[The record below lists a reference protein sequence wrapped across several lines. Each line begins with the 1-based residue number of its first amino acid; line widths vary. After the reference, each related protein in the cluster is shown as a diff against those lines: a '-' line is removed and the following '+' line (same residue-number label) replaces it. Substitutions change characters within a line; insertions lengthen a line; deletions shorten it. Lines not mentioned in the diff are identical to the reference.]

1 MNIKEALISA
11 LNSIRANKLRASLTL
26 LGIVIGVFSIIGVMT
41 LLDALQKGIDSGLSQ
56 LGTSTFQVQKWPASF
71 VSGPGKWRKY
81 EKRKPITIEEGYRLK
96 ELAVLPKYIGL
107 EDWSGGKTVKYG
119 PNQTNPNFQMAG
131 VTTEFLPANNHTL
144 SEGRFFTDDEV
155 KSTRTITV
163 IGMEVVDK
171 LFPFTSPI
179 DKEIEIDGNRFTVIG
194 VLVAKGENLGQS
206 QDNIVLVPLMAM
218 NKIYGA
224 RKDRSINITVSS
236 YSKAQLDETQEE
248 VIGLMRQIRKVPPGA
263 DNDFDI
269 WSNESLVREANNFTV
284 YFKYGAGVI
293 SFISLIAA
301 GIGIMNIMLVT
312 VTERTKE
319 IGIRMAIGAKR
330 GNILTQFLFEAILLC
345 ELGGIIGIAVGIG
358 VGNLLGS
365 IFNFPVTIPYDWV
378 VIGVI
383 VCSLIGIIFGTY
395 PAFKAAKLNPIDA
408 LRYE

>member
-1 MNIKEALISA
+1 MNLKEAFISA

-56 LGTSTFQVQKWPASF
+56 LGTNTFQVQKWPVTF

-81 EKRKPITIEEGYRLK
+81 EKRKPITIDEGNRLR
-96 ELAVLPKYIGL
+96 ELAVLPKLVGL

-119 PNQTNPNFQMAG
+119 PTQTNPNFQLAG
-131 VTTEFLPANNHTL
+131 VTSEFLVANNHTV
-144 SEGRFFTDDEV
+144 SDGRFFTEDDI
-155 KSTRTITV
+155 KTTRNIAV
-163 IGMEVVDK
+163 VGMEVVDK
-171 LFPFTSPI
+171 LFPFSSPL
-179 DKEIEIDGNRFTVIG
+179 DKEIEVDGNRFTIVG
-194 VLVAKGENLGQS
+194 VLKAKGENLGQS
-206 QDNIVLVPLMAM
+206 QDNIVLIPLLTMD
-218 NKIYGA
+218 KIYGA
-224 RKDRSINITVSS
+224 RKNRSINITVSAR
-236 YSKAQLDETQEE
+236 SKAQLDETMEE
-248 VIGLMRQIRKVPPGA
+248 VIGLMRQIRKVPPGE

-269 WSNESLVREANNFTV
+269 FSNESLIREANNFTV

-345 ELGGIIGIAVGIG
+345 EIGGVIGIAIGIG
-358 VGNLLGS
+358 VGNLLGTML
-365 IFNFPVTIPYDWV
+365 NTPVSIPYDWV
-378 VIGVI
+378 VIGLI
-383 VCSLIGIIFGTY
+383 VCSLIGILFGTY

>member
-1 MNIKEALISA
+1 MNIKEAFISA

-56 LGTSTFQVQKWPASF
+56 LGTNTFQVQKWPVTF

-81 EKRKPITIEEGYRLK
+81 EKRKPITIDEGNRLR
-96 ELAVLPKYIGL
+96 ELAVLPKLVGL
-107 EDWSGGKTVKYG
+107 EDWSGGKIVKYG
-119 PNQTNPNFQMAG
+119 PTQTNPNFQLAG
-131 VTTEFLPANNHTL
+131 ITSEFLEANNHTV
-144 SEGRFFTDDEV
+144 SDGRFFTEEDI
-155 KSTRTITV
+155 KTTRNIAV
-163 IGMEVVDK
+163 VGMEVVDK
-171 LFPFTSPI
+171 LFPFSSPL
-179 DKEIEIDGNRFTVIG
+179 DKEIEIDGSRFTIIG
-194 VLVAKGENLGQS
+194 VLKAKGENLGQS
-206 QDNIVLVPLMAM
+206 QDNIVLIPLLTMD
-218 NKIYGA
+218 KIYGA
-224 RKDRSINITVSS
+224 RKNRSINITVSAR
-236 YSKAQLDETQEE
+236 SKAQLDETMEE
-248 VIGLMRQIRKVPPGA
+248 VIGLMRQIRKVPPGE

-269 WSNESLVREANNFTV
+269 FSNESLIREANNFTV

-345 ELGGIIGIAVGIG
+345 EIGGIIGIAVGIG
-358 VGNLLGS
+358 AGNLLGTML
-365 IFNFPVTIPYDWV
+365 NTPVSIPYDWV
-378 VIGVI
+378 VIGLI
-383 VCSLIGIIFGTY
+383 VCSLIGILFGTY